1 MKRTLRPRDERGIV
15 AIEFVLVGAPILL
28 VLLFAITTVG
38 GYIVK
43 KTQATGAARDGAR
56 AAALSQPFPA
66 PPAGVTVVRT
76 SAACPPRTDPAFNT
90 QNVVVRA
97 TSSFNIMLPG
107 MGVKSITETVTMRCG
122 G

>member
-1 MKRTLRPRDERGIV
+1 MKRTSQGRDDRGVV

-28 VLLFAITTVG
+28 VLLFAIATVG

-43 KTQATGAARDGAR
+43 KTAAVGAARDGAR
-56 AAALSQPFPA
+56 AAALGRPFPA

-90 QNVVVRA
+90 QNVVVQA

-107 MGVKSITETVTMRCG
+107 MGEQPITETVTMRCG
-122 G
+122 A

>member
-1 MKRTLRPRDERGIV
+1 MKRTPRSRDDRGVV

-28 VLLFAITTVG
+28 VLLFAIATVG

-43 KTQATGAARDGAR
+43 KTQAVGAARDGAR
-56 AAALSQPFPA
+56 AAALLQPAPA
-66 PPAGVTVVRT
+66 PPAGVFVTIT
-76 SAACPPRTDPAFNT
+76 GACPPRTNPAFNT
-90 QNVVVRA
+90 QNVVATA

-107 MGVKSITETVTMRCG
+107 MGVQNITEKVTMRCG